1 MSCQTYCSVATD
13 LVKYQ
18 FPLKIMYL
26 GFNLSLE
33 MRKFI
38 FCNMVPLTIYET
50 SQNSQGIKQP
60 AGFVKE
66 KSEIL

>member
-1 MSCQTYCSVATD
+1 
-13 LVKYQ
+13 
-18 FPLKIMYL
+18 
-26 GFNLSLE
+26 
-33 MRKFI
+33 
-38 FCNMVPLTIYET
+38 MVPLTIYET